1 MLGWKRQ
8 VTLGETEAGNWRK
21 LGAPALCQTQSPDLR
36 VSFERMLDITL
47 INSQNFQPSFKHLY
61 MLRQFRHL
69 LFLTE
74 FPTFLCFPLTY
85 WILSLSLR
93 SPLFPENFSVKSF
106 HHFMEKIEDT
116 WPKLPQHL
124 PYSSL
129 RTAGVP
135 PMSVQL
141 LFGFISLSHPVSLLW
156 VLVCFLRERVS
167 FFFFT
172 FLPARDIGTAP
183 ALPLQSTLVSCDFL
197 PAEVPL
203 IAVKYIF
210 PMDYK

>member
-1 MLGWKRQ
+1 
-8 VTLGETEAGNWRK
+8 
-21 LGAPALCQTQSPDLR
+21 
-36 VSFERMLDITL
+36 
-47 INSQNFQPSFKHLY
+47 

-106 HHFMEKIEDT
+106 YHVMEKIEDT

-124 PYSSL
+124 PYCSL
-129 RTAGVP
+129 YTPGVP
-135 PMSVQL
+135 PMSVQ

-156 VLVCFLRERVS
+156 VLSCSLREWVS
-167 FFFFT
+167 FFFT
-172 FLPARDIGTAP
+172 FLPSRDIGTAWS
-183 ALPLQSTLVSCDFL
+183 LPLQSTWVSCNFL
-197 PAEVPL
+197 SAEVPL